1 MFSRFEWEVTDRS
14 KPKRFSARSSHR
26 HVTSHDRSRLSEH
39 HHQMIALRSGTKTE
53 QRGSVCDRRH
63 RCSETFRST
72 SEVQKIIDGDEI
84 RHAFGCRA
92 EDGSCP
98 IQSRARMRP
107 LHGDAGCGRSQGL
120 DIPCPGSCGRT
131 DSMSTP
137 SGWPRSRRRRP
148 IARVFRALPPNR
160 AGRVGP
166 DEAVPGFQA
175 GSPPSAIHP
184 ASEDGR
190 SSAPFTGHAG
200 HSRVG
205 PRCSASTPA
214 VSRAAPVPGASIDYN
229 LSESTLGINSSPE

>member
-26 HVTSHDRSRLSEH
+26 HVTSHDRSNRSEH

-107 LHGDAGCGRSQGL
+107 LHGDAGCGRSQGP
-120 DIPCPGSCGRT
+120 DIPCPGSCGRA
-131 DSMSTP
+131 DGVSTP
-137 SGWPRSRRRRP
+137 SGWPRSRRRRHRP
-148 IARVFRALPPNR
+148 GVPRASAEPSGT
-160 AGRVGP
+160 GRP
-166 DEAVPGFQA
+166 
-175 GSPPSAIHP
+175 
-184 ASEDGR
+184 GR
-190 SSAPFTGHAG
+190 SRPRLPGRITP
-200 HSRVG
+200 VG
-205 PRCSASTPA
+205 DPSGFGGWEVVRSFCGPCGPWPRRAAMQSVHPRCFPRRTR
-214 VSRAAPVPGASIDYN
+214 SRRLDR
-229 LSESTLGINSSPE
+229 LQPEREYSRN